1 MWITH
6 FEDIVSVI
14 HDDVVRLQ
22 IRMDDPELLHMAQCN
37 EELTSICPDSID
49 LDAAPVAKLLH
60 GGPKVLVERLE
71 DHAQVVFVIKA
82 TEKPNAVLPIL
93 GVGFAQSCERGDFLL
108 ASSAHHLVVA
118 LHLDRHHIRLSGLR
132 SQVFTLDDR

>member
-1 MWITH
+1 
-6 FEDIVSVI
+6 
-14 HDDVVRLQ
+14 
-22 IRMDDPELLHMAQCN
+22 MAQCN

-118 LHLDRHHIRLSGLR
+118 LHLDRHLGRWRKYQAGGELR
-132 SQVFTLDDR
+132 AHRAGRSLRAK